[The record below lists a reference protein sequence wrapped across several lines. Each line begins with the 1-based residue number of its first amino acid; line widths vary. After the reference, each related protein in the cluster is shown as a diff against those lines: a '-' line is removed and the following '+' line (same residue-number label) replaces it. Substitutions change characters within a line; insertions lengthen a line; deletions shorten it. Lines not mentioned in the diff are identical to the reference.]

1 LRCGPTGARDTIVHG
16 KPVVRHGQLVSTK
29 VEEMMKSH
37 TKLAAEM
44 QQLNS

>member
-1 LRCGPTGARDTIVHG
+1 
-16 KPVVRHGQLVSTK
+16 VRNGQLVSTK

-44 QQLNS
+44 QKLNR

>member
-1 LRCGPTGARDTIVHG
+1 
-16 KPVVRHGQLVSTK
+16 VRNGQLVSTK

-44 QQLNS
+44 QNLND

>member
-1 LRCGPTGARDTIVHG
+1 VHG
-16 KPVVRHGQLVSTK
+16 KAVVRNGQLVSTK

-44 QQLNS
+44 QRLTANAGGVPFP